1 MSIIQNKVRQGGSNI
16 TYRLLCVI
24 AESQILRQVLAYL
37 NLSLDGCFYFTLI
50 LYSGTAVNVYAKRN
64 TGTGIY
70 LIPVLI
76 FVFLSLQQ
84 KLIFQSPESYF
95 AQTPGLKVVIP
106 RSPSKAKATYLF
118 RALIFSVAERTYLIS
133 APFLINFSLF
143 RLRHRPYFV
152 TSIKKSNH
160 KSV

>member
-1 MSIIQNKVRQGGSNI
+1 MSIVQNKVRQGGSNI

-37 NLSLDGCFYFTLI
+37 NLSLDGCFYFTFI
-50 LYSGTAVNVYAKRN
+50 LYSGTAVNAYAKRN
-64 TGTGIY
+64 IY

-133 APFLINFSLF
+133 APFLMNFSLF

-152 TSIKKSNH
+152 TSIKKCNH

>member
-1 MSIIQNKVRQGGSNI
+1 MSIVQNKVRQGGSNI

-37 NLSLDGCFYFTLI
+37 NLSLDGCFYFTFI
-50 LYSGTAVNVYAKRN
+50 LYSGTAVNAYAKRN
-64 TGTGIY
+64 IY

-106 RSPSKAKATYLF
+106 RSPSKAKATHIYSAHSFQNIQCSRANLF
-118 RALIFSVAERTYLIS
+118 NFGSISNKLFLVS
-133 APFLINFSLF
+133 APTPALF
-143 RLRHRPYFV
+143 CHLY
-152 TSIKKSNH
+152 KKMQP
-160 KSV
+160 

>member
-1 MSIIQNKVRQGGSNI
+1 MSIVQNKVRQGGSNI

-106 RSPSKAKATYLF
+106 RSPSK
-118 RALIFSVAERTYLIS
+118 IFSVAERTYLIS